1 MGRDLCSSRGG
12 SSRDQH
18 EEFMRRES
26 RIGMVYLLT
35 MVSATSS
42 SVSLLAN
49 AAVYQTLHLS
59 SSASLIIS
67 QPLAYRR
74 RRRSSIGIIKFR
86 GGGSASFTNNE
97 DSPSESTSTMTTKKK
112 KGKSGKRKTKSTS
125 SSGSGSSD
133 GIDVQTAATKIT
145 TTKDAI
151 DGVLRGKDAA
161 TALGDAIRNRADEL
175 RRDAILDTRSYSER
189 AFDTAV
195 ISVGLSLGTAGT
207 DVDNTYVNDGKVDS
221 VMAYYRHGHRN
232 NNYNGVNHS
241 RRPGSKDRY
250 DEEEEEIQQQQQRP
264 SVLISEYFVMTHGGT
279 HIAQYLLSLLASVL
293 GVSCLLLPSFPLHGL
308 GTTIGS
314 NKDAKAFSKH
324 ILLSTTKCQL
334 LQQTLLVAMAKHAS
348 GIVGAIN
355 LGAHQI
361 PRAGVRD
368 ARRRIEVVASD
379 PVGQYLFYCS
389 LLAVWI
395 GWFGGGNGS
404 GRMGDYVAELKGNVV
419 SIMNAAAITT
429 TTTADYST
437 TTTAPTVQL
446 LDALSQH
453 PPPWFLCQ
461 SPYGVGHIVP
471 FLLLGPILLREV
483 ISVVWVCSDVLTLLS
498 VSTSGMTGAILSR
511 LLTTSNAAIDIF
523 MSTLISRERWR
534 DADSFQRQRT
544 LSLQVSRISLL
555 MELAMGVV
563 LLVDAAVSFWTYALI
578 GPTPTT
584 TSGKIGGQYPFR
596 SMLGKMVCAHLYIN
610 FLLSRR
616 KKE

>member
-1 MGRDLCSSRGG
+1 MYSLRGG
-12 SSRDQH
+12 VLPGQQK
-18 EEFMRRES
+18 REPN
-26 RIGMVYLLT
+26 RNRTM

-59 SSASLIIS
+59 SSSASLIIS
-67 QPLAYRR
+67 QPIAYRR
-74 RRRSSIGIIKFR
+74 RRRSSIGIIKLR

-97 DSPSESTSTMTTKKK
+97 DGLSESTSTTTTTKK

-125 SSGSGSSD
+125 SSGSGGSD
-133 GIDVQTAATKIT
+133 GIDVHTATEIT

-175 RRDAILDTRSYSER
+175 RRDVILDTRSYSER

-207 DVDNTYVNDGKVDS
+207 DVDNTYVNDGKIDS

-232 NNYNGVNHS
+232 NNDNGINHS
-241 RRPGSKDRY
+241 RRPGSKEDRY
-250 DEEEEEIQQQQQRP
+250 DEEEEEIQQQRP

-279 HIAQYLLSLLASVL
+279 HIAQCLFSLLASVL
-293 GVSCLLLPSFPLHGL
+293 GVSCLLLPSFPSHGL

-368 ARRRIEVVASD
+368 ARRRIELVASD

-404 GRMGDYVAELKGNVV
+404 GRMGDYVAELKGNAV

-471 FLLLGPILLREV
+471 FLVLGPILLREV

-511 LLTTSNAAIDIF
+511 VLTTSNAAMDIF
-523 MSTLISRERWR
+523 MSTLISR
-534 DADSFQRQRT
+534 ADSFQRQRT
-544 LSLQVSRISLL
+544 LSLLVSRISLL

-584 TSGKIGGQYPFR
+584 TSGKISGQYPFR

>member
-1 MGRDLCSSRGG
+1 MFVLQGEVLAA
-12 SSRDQH
+12 QH
-18 EEFMRRES
+18 EEQDEPNRS
-26 RIGMVYLLT
+26 RALT
-35 MVSATSS
+35 MVSATTSS

-59 SSASLIIS
+59 SASLIIS

-74 RRRSSIGIIKFR
+74 RRSSIGIIDLR

-97 DSPSESTSTMTTKKK
+97 DSLSESVTTTPTTRRRRTAKK
-112 KGKSGKRKTKSTS
+112 KGKSGKRKISSTIS
-125 SSGSGSSD
+125 SSGGSN
-133 GIDVQTAATKIT
+133 GVDVQIATEIT

-175 RRDAILDTRSYSER
+175 RRDVILLDTRSYSER
-189 AFDTAV
+189 VFDTAV
-195 ISVGLSLGTAGT
+195 LSVGLSLGTAGT
-207 DVDNTYVNDGKVDS
+207 DVDNTNVNDGKGGKVDA

-232 NNYNGVNHS
+232 NDS
-241 RRPGSKDRY
+241 RRRRRGNKYRY
-250 DEEEEEIQQQQQRP
+250 NDDEEEIQQQRP

-279 HIAQYLLSLLASVL
+279 HIAQCLLSLLASML
-293 GVSCLLLPSFPLHGL
+293 GVACLLLPSFPSHGL
-308 GTTIGS
+308 GTTIVS
-314 NKDAKAFSKH
+314 NKDATAFSRY

-361 PRAGVRD
+361 PRTGVRD
-368 ARRRIEVVASD
+368 ARRRIELVASD

-404 GRMGDYVAELKGNVV
+404 GRMGDYVAELKGNVI

-429 TTTADYST
+429 TTTTDYSTTT

-471 FLLLGPILLREV
+471 FLALGPILLREV

-511 LLTTSNAAIDIF
+511 ALTTSNAAMDIF
-523 MSTLISRERWR
+523 MSTVISRERWR
-534 DADSFQRQRT
+534 DADSFQRQRS
-544 LSLQVSRISLL
+544 LSFLVSRISLL
-555 MELAMGVV
+555 MELAMGAV
-563 LLVDAAVSFWTYALI
+563 LLVDAAVSFWTYAFI
-578 GPTPTT
+578 GPTTT
-584 TSGKIGGQYPFR
+584 MTSGKISGHYPFR
-596 SMLGKMVCAHLYIN
+596 SMLGKTVCAHLYIN
-610 FLLSRR
+610 FLLSRM